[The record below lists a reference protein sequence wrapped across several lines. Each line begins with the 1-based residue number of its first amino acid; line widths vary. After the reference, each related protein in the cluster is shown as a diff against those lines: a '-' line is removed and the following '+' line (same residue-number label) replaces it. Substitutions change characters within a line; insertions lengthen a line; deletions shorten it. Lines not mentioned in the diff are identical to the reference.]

1 MNIIF
6 NTDSKKEILLGCTK
20 IEIIDS
26 TTGVSSSYMIK
37 FYNIDSAISVSLS
50 AKQAYP
56 ADKECQEKF
65 NKLIIDEIAN
75 YLVSN
80 KENLIWREFEEE
92 VYNKYK
98 SLNEKSLISRV
109 KPCFFYI

>member
-6 NTDSKKEILLGCTK
+6 NTDSKKEIILGCTK

-26 TTGVSSSYMIK
+26 TTRLSSSYTIK
-37 FYNIDSAISVSLS
+37 FCNNNYELLFSLNS
-50 AKQAYP
+50 INCYPTDKHKQ
-56 ADKECQEKF
+56 QTF
-65 NKLIIDEIAN
+65 NKLIFDEIAN

-92 VYNKYK
+92 VYNKYM
-98 SLNEKSLISRV
+98 SLNEK
-109 KPCFFYI
+109 

>member
-6 NTDSKKEILLGCTK
+6 NTDTKKEILLGCTR
-20 IEIIDS
+20 IQIIDS
-26 TTGVSSSYMIK
+26 TILNKSSYMIK
-37 FYNIDSAISVSLS
+37 FYNIDSDTSVSLS
-50 AKQAYP
+50 AKQDYP

-80 KENLIWREFEEE
+80 KENLVWSKFEEE

-98 SLNEKSLISRV
+98 SLNEK
-109 KPCFFYI
+109 